1 MLCHTQFRLVEL
13 PTTWLFYFQSN
24 NDKVAACLSLI
35 FAIIVVLFLAKYL
48 GNSFKKS
55 QQKAEQ
61 QAQELENARIA
72 YQTSLAQLKQN
83 PTNADLKQ
91 TTLALGRIYSNLTRD
106 KEGLTTFDEV
116 ALMNDINAACAS
128 ATVASNPNQPASEP
142 RQTIEERLA
151 RLTELK
157 AKGLIDEAE
166 YNARRQKII
175 DEV

>member
-1 MLCHTQFRLVEL
+1 MLLYTQFHLFEL
-13 PTTWLFYFQSN
+13 PITWLFYFLSG
-24 NDKVAACLSLI
+24 DEGLLFVFCCGSIILIGVCLLIIGIVAG
-35 FAIIVVLFLAKYL
+35 FKDAKL
-48 GNSFKKS
+48 KP
-55 QQKAEQ
+55 KA
-61 QAQELENARIA
+61 LEDARVA

-91 TTLALGRIYSNLTRD
+91 KTLELGRIYSNLTRD
-106 KEGLTTFDEV
+106 KAGLTTFDEV

-128 ATVASNPNQPASEP
+128 AAVASNPNQPASEP

-166 YNARRQKII
+166 YNARRRKII